1 MTSMPRLCSFIGKTD
16 FSQLHCRLQRKSG
29 GLVFFL
35 LFLSPGISH
44 SCSPLIFTLYPTH
57 ARPRARVSLQSL
69 WVPDFRITAYAW
81 WTAQYC
87 AKKCLSWLSTHLWWS
102 RDTAVRKTLNRWQ
115 LWGDA
120 STFFGCSLT
129 SELGTFINA
138 DMQLTSF
145 KKHGSRV
152 FSDKIHLPP
161 AIKRNWSVFMKLNV
175 QYNTKMYWPWKL
187 FDYCLIDK
195 KV

>member
-1 MTSMPRLCSFIGKTD
+1 MVQLKAMLFHRQTWNFPLCLTAAHFFCASCDYLHTCDGQEIQLSGKHSTD
-16 FSQLHCRLQRKSG
+16 GSCGVMLQ
-29 GLVFFL
+29 
-35 LFLSPGISH
+35 P
-44 SCSPLIFTLYPTH
+44 
-57 ARPRARVSLQSL
+57 
-69 WVPDFRITAYAW
+69 
-81 WTAQYC
+81 
-87 AKKCLSWLSTHLWWS
+87 
-102 RDTAVRKTLNRWQ
+102 
-115 LWGDA
+115 
-120 STFFGCSLT
+120 FFGCSLT